1 MKCFNDICDL
11 ARLMKKDLLY
21 FDITD
26 MQCEDIINSLLHDDT
41 AFYFVRA
48 MNELGVSEELKL
60 AITSFVF
67 PYIVLNNLNNV
78 CCIPYSQ
85 VVPMLRKLNLA
96 GEISYLNLKKLLSTY
111 SMTSEEILDAKLLV
125 SYFKYKALCN
135 Y

>member
-1 MKCFNDICDL
+1 MKSFNDICDL
-11 ARLMKKDLLY
+11 ARFMKKDLLY

-67 PYIVLNNLNNV
+67 PYIVVNNLNNV

>member
-11 ARLMKKDLLY
+11 AKFMKKDLMY

-26 MQCEDIINSLLHDDT
+26 TQRDEIINSSLHDDT
-41 AFYFVRA
+41 AFHFVKTV
-48 MNELGVSEELKL
+48 NELSVSEELKL
-60 AITSFVF
+60 AITAYVF
-67 PYIVLNNLNNV
+67 PYVIMNNLNNV

-85 VVPMLRKLNLA
+85 VVPMLRKLNLV
-96 GEISYLNLKKLLSTY
+96 GEISYLNFKKLFLTY
-111 SMTSEEILDAKLLV
+111 SMTTEEILDAKLLV

>member
-11 ARLMKKDLLY
+11 ARFMKKDLMY

-26 MQCEDIINSLLHDDT
+26 MQREDIINSLLHDDT
-41 AFYFVRA
+41 AFYFA
-48 MNELGVSEELKL
+48 KTMNELGVSEELKL
-60 AITSFVF
+60 AITGYVF
-67 PYIVLNNLNNV
+67 PYLVVNNLNNV

-96 GEISYLNLKKLLSTY
+96 GEISYLNLKKLLLSY

-125 SYFKYKALCN
+125 SYFKYKTLFN

>member
-11 ARLMKKDLLY
+11 AKFMKKDLMY

-26 MQCEDIINSLLHDDT
+26 TQRDEIINSLLHADT
-41 AFYFVRA
+41 AYYFVKA
-48 MNELGVSEELKL
+48 VNELGISEELKL
-60 AITSFVF
+60 AITSYVF
-67 PYIVLNNLNNV
+67 PYVVVNNLNNV

-96 GEISYLNLKKLLSTY
+96 GEISYLNLKKLLLTY